1 MSTSDDDETYT
12 IPIKDQ
18 RYFGAGLKRTR
29 VQFVPASSPAT
40 LQPSASGPAVSDL
53 YSSIVGGG
61 RNTEPRSEQGS
72 SSSGGGG
79 GSSDGQG
86 HAQSTPEAERCAI
99 CNLPLAEGH
108 ESSLAHQV
116 SLQHSH
122 PPSVIERS
130 RKGLSFLQAQG
141 WDPDGRKGLGKGG
154 EGILHPIKLKKKQ
167 DTVGLGCRVPKNAS
181 THKVEKLNAKE
192 TRQSEEALKKRHQRL
207 QNLFY
212 KSDDT
217 LRYLGEDVEG

>member
-1 MSTSDDDETYT
+1 MSTSDDETYT

-29 VQFVPASSPAT
+29 VKFVPASSPAT

-61 RNTEPRSEQGS
+61 RNTEPRPEQGSS

-79 GSSDGQG
+79 GGGGSSGGQG

-108 ESSLAHQV
+108 ESSLAHQA
-116 SLQHSH
+116 H
-122 PPSVIERS
+122 
-130 RKGLSFLQAQG
+130 G

-154 EGILHPIKLKKKQ
+154 EGILHPIKLKKKR
-167 DTVGLGCRVPKNAS
+167 DTVGLGCDVPKNAS
-181 THKVEKLNAKE
+181 KHKVEKPLNAKE

-212 KSDDT
+212 KSDDV
-217 LRYLGEDVEG
+217 LRYLGEDAEG